1 MDLELKRVQEARR
14 NDCKKVM
21 NYINSVD
28 FTSLDDKEIRTMVMI
43 RELGNGIVNRQT
55 KLATEDDVSR
65 VLKISIE
72 TMVGECRRIVDQIS
86 LTSFHD
92 FNAQER
98 KSLTKISEIARGII
112 AKGYTMNRHRD
123 INQVLEGEDK
133 LAVGMIGY
141 GEMDFE
147 FGDKEELAI
156 GEISV
161 LQDKQSMQDKNEVG
175 VGQHND
181 LQDREITMLDKEG
194 LVIGDQSDLHDG
206 QSLLEDIEGVII
218 GEQSDLL
225 NRETVMGDKD
235 GLVVGER
242 NDLQD
247 RLIAMGDEEGL
258 GARDLQDIEIIME
271 DKEGLVGGE
280 HSDMQDKHVD
290 MELGEPTQDPISWPQ
305 NGEITL
311 EWIVNLMETFKWA
324 SWNKSLSEF
333 ASIMPHFVVEE
344 LITKASHILC
354 QEPNC
359 VKIQCDNNT
368 EVVVVGDLRGQYL
381 DLLGI
386 WESVGLPSDKQL
398 FVFNGNY
405 IDRGKS
411 SLELFLVL
419 LAWKVFL
426 PHRIYLLRGNH
437 ESSEISEICG
447 FLKEVNRKFPEHGQ
461 TVYRKCLEVFAE
473 LPLASIIAD
482 CVYTTHGGLFRSEG
496 ITSSQSFGEKEIQ
509 DDQGNKSGRK
519 KQKITTTLCLGSLDE
534 LHQVSRFVQD
544 LSAKDAILTD
554 VLWSDPTTESGLTEN
569 NRGDAG
575 LLWGPDC
582 TEAFL
587 EHSKLKVIIR
597 SHEGP
602 DSIACQKG
610 LKNMLEG
617 YSTDHEVESGKL
629 HTLFSAPDYPQHTSK
644 DYKSKGAYAIL
655 KPPNFDTPEFVS
667 FEARK
672 RHEAEIKTISF
683 AQQSDSAAT
692 SSGADIA
699 FRASGISSSPS
710 WIISLA
716 DDVGT
721 PAQIS
726 EASKVEGSPL
736 PSDLQEPHK
745 SNYEY
750 LLNLIGSLK
759 KEIKKKDDELDDYKR
774 KYIFQSPSPAK

>member
-1 MDLELKRVQEARR
+1 MQ
-14 NDCKKVM
+14 
-21 NYINSVD
+21 
-28 FTSLDDKEIRTMVMI
+28 
-43 RELGNGIVNRQT
+43 
-55 KLATEDDVSR
+55 
-65 VLKISIE
+65 
-72 TMVGECRRIVDQIS
+72 VGECRRIVDQIS

-112 AKGYTMNRHRD
+112 AKGSTMNRHRD

-156 GEISV
+156 GEISD

-206 QSLLEDIEGVII
+206 QSLLEDIEGVVI

-225 NRETVMGDKD
+225 DRETVMGDKD
-235 GLVVGER
+235 GLAVGER

-386 WESVGLPSDKQL
+386 WESVGLPSDKKL

-419 LAWKVFL
+419 LAWKVISDHCIFL
-426 PHRIYLLRGNH
+426 
-437 ESSEISEICG
+437 
-447 FLKEVNRKFPEHGQ
+447 
-461 TVYRKCLEVFAE
+461 
-473 LPLASIIAD
+473 
-482 CVYTTHGGLFRSEG
+482 
-496 ITSSQSFGEKEIQ
+496 
-509 DDQGNKSGRK
+509 
-519 KQKITTTLCLGSLDE
+519 
-534 LHQVSRFVQD
+534 
-544 LSAKDAILTD
+544 
-554 VLWSDPTTESGLTEN
+554 VLI
-569 NRGDAG
+569 
-575 LLWGPDC
+575 
-582 TEAFL
+582 
-587 EHSKLKVIIR
+587 V
-597 SHEGP
+597 
-602 DSIACQKG
+602 
-610 LKNMLEG
+610 
-617 YSTDHEVESGKL
+617 
-629 HTLFSAPDYPQHTSK
+629 
-644 DYKSKGAYAIL
+644 
-655 KPPNFDTPEFVS
+655 
-667 FEARK
+667 
-672 RHEAEIKTISF
+672 
-683 AQQSDSAAT
+683 
-692 SSGADIA
+692 
-699 FRASGISSSPS
+699 
-710 WIISLA
+710 
-716 DDVGT
+716 
-721 PAQIS
+721 
-726 EASKVEGSPL
+726 
-736 PSDLQEPHK
+736 
-745 SNYEY
+745 
-750 LLNLIGSLK
+750 LNLF
-759 KEIKKKDDELDDYKR
+759 
-774 KYIFQSPSPAK
+774 IFQITVIRDYGPL

>member
-112 AKGYTMNRHRD
+112 AKGSTMNRHRD

-206 QSLLEDIEGVII
+206 QSLLEDIEGVVI

-225 NRETVMGDKD
+225 DRETVTGDKD
-235 GLVVGER
+235 GLAVGER

-359 VKIQCDNNT
+359 VKIQCDNKT

-386 WESVGLPSDKQL
+386 WESVGLPSDKKL

-437 ESSEISEICG
+437 ESSDISEICG
-447 FLKEVNRKFPEHGQ
+447 FLKEI
-461 TVYRKCLEVFAE
+461 VFIQLMEDFSGVKE
-473 LPLASIIAD
+473 LLHHK
-482 CVYTTHGGLFRSEG
+482 VL
-496 ITSSQSFGEKEIQ
+496 GEKEIQ
-509 DDQGNKSGRK
+509 DDHGNKSGRK

-644 DYKSKGAYAIL
+644 DYKKKDTRQKSKPSLLLNNLIL
-655 KPPNFDTPEFVS
+655 LP
-667 FEARK
+667 
-672 RHEAEIKTISF
+672 
-683 AQQSDSAAT
+683 
-692 SSGADIA
+692 
-699 FRASGISSSPS
+699 RALELTLLLGLQESLLPTS